1 MLRIFTILLLILVI
15 SCSSIKDQEIIINE
29 FDGFSEVKLGENA
42 KIKWSFSN
50 AIKVRI
56 ENRNRNYEPIDS
68 LDFFTDKNTV
78 LDFLVFNNS
87 DTIRLKWRIVVRNN
101 ENIKTGPE
109 NISIN
114 IYQPSYLESNYF
126 SNLISV
132 GLTPGISKSK
142 MIRNIY
148 NDKYDSLYVR
158 FLLLDEFGNLITGIS
173 ENLFRDYQ
181 SKFYLNLTNKV
192 TNINYSDFKEI
203 KYDSNYNI
211 DMAIC
216 LDNSVIA
223 GEYYPVFEQIKN
235 FAKNLNS
242 NDGLHLRTFNQNLIT
257 NITLQKAT
265 EFYRF
270 IKDFKLEKPSGLSA
284 IYKHLYNT
292 LNYLNYASNKDKI
305 IVLIAYSSDN
315 NSLIYDRNDIVELAS
330 QSKIPIYVIGVGS
343 AVDTYSF
350 KYLTEMTGGIF
361 YQLDNNDIK
370 SIYNILTEINLSQK
384 TYYEVKIPFDFNTL
398 SNNKFL
404 ELNFEIKKKDN
415 LISDIKRIRLAKERH
430 YFKYQSIAS
439 FDFKDTLPSSDFN
452 ESIKSLSM
460 ILKNNPDKVI
470 EIIGNSSI
478 EGTPDEVYN
487 LGLKRA
493 QSIRKLLIEDGVNPA
508 QIRVRSD
515 GSNNPI
521 YYIQENSWMQY
532 FNRRAEIR
540 WLDPELLPYE
550 LIGQSFDSELEALK
564 EVERWEDKGYKVY
577 YERYLSNNIPIYR
590 LKIWGYRTQDEAER
604 ALQNIE
610 KRYAVK
616 MTVQ

>member
-1 MLRIFTILLLILVI
+1 
-15 SCSSIKDQEIIINE
+15 
-29 FDGFSEVKLGENA
+29 
-42 KIKWSFSN
+42 
-50 AIKVRI
+50 
-56 ENRNRNYEPIDS
+56 
-68 LDFFTDKNTV
+68 
-78 LDFLVFNNS
+78 
-87 DTIRLKWRIVVRNN
+87 
-101 ENIKTGPE
+101 
-109 NISIN
+109 
-114 IYQPSYLESNYF
+114 
-126 SNLISV
+126 
-132 GLTPGISKSK
+132 
-142 MIRNIY
+142 
-148 NDKYDSLYVR
+148 
-158 FLLLDEFGNLITGIS
+158 
-173 ENLFRDYQ
+173 
-181 SKFYLNLTNKV
+181 
-192 TNINYSDFKEI
+192 
-203 KYDSNYNI
+203 
-211 DMAIC
+211 MAIC

-235 FAKNLNS
+235 FAKNINP
-242 NDGLHLRTFNQNLIT
+242 NDGLHLRTFNQNLVT
-257 NITLQKAT
+257 NITLQKASD
-265 EFYRF
+265 FYNF
-270 IKDFKLEKPSGLSA
+270 IKDIKLEKPSGLSA

-330 QSKIPIYVIGVGS
+330 QLKIPIYVIGVGS

-370 SIYNILTEINLSQK
+370 SIYNILNEINLSQK

-577 YERYLSNNIPIYR
+577 YERYLSKNIPIYR
-590 LKIWGYRTQDEAER
+590 IKIWGYRTQDEAER

>member
-1 MLRIFTILLLILVI
+1 MFRIFKILLLILLV
-15 SCSSIKDQEIIINE
+15 SCSSIKNQEIIINE
-29 FDGFSEVKLGENA
+29 FDGFSDVKFGENA
-42 KIKWSFSN
+42 KIKWNFSN
-50 AIKVRI
+50 ANKVRI

-68 LDFFTDKNTV
+68 LDFYTDKNTV
-78 LDFLVFNNS
+78 LDFLVFNNT

-101 ENIKTGPE
+101 ENIKTGPD
-109 NISIN
+109 NIPIN
-114 IYQPSYLESNYF
+114 IYQPSYIESNYF

-132 GLTPGISKSK
+132 GLTPGISKLK
-142 MIRNIY
+142 IIRNIY

-158 FLLLDEFGNLITGIS
+158 LLLLDEFGNLITGIS
-173 ENLFRDYQ
+173 ESSFRDYQ
-181 SKFYLNLTNKV
+181 PKFYLNSANKV

-235 FAKNLNS
+235 FAKNINP
-242 NDGLHLRTFNQNLIT
+242 NDGLHLRTFNQNLIS
-257 NITLQKAT
+257 NITLQKASD
-265 EFYRF
+265 FYKF
-270 IKDFKLEKPSGLSA
+270 IKDIKLEKPSGLSA

-330 QSKIPIYVIGVGS
+330 QLKIPIYVIGVGS

-361 YQLDNNDIK
+361 YQLENNDIK
-370 SIYNILTEINLSQK
+370 SIYNILNEINLSQK

-415 LISDIKRIRLAKERH
+415 LISDVKIIRLAKERH

-439 FDFKDTLPSSDFN
+439 FDYKDTIPSSEFN

-460 ILKNNPDKVI
+460 ILKNNTDKVI

-532 FNRRAEIR
+532 FNRRAEVR

-577 YERYLSNNIPIYR
+577 YERYLTNNIPIYR
-590 LKIWGYRTQDEAER
+590 LKIWGYRTQEEAER
-604 ALQNIE
+604 ALQNIQ